1 LSDIEDILG
10 RIGKVMNWS
19 ETANSYAA
27 RHGIDAAPHLTVVD
41 DEFAAAVAT
50 ILEPRTRGKVVIDVG
65 GGIGL
70 LALHVAASARRVFV
84 VEANP
89 VWAACWIDLFHER
102 KPKNLSYVF
111 GAASEFIDYIKAD
124 VAIVATHSDVRAM
137 MSTARQFAPE
147 AIDIYGELISEN
159 PKGFDEWA
167 RRARENS

>member
-1 LSDIEDILG
+1 MKDILG
-10 RIGKVMNWS
+10 QVARVMHWS
-19 ETANSYAA
+19 ETANAYAA

-41 DEFAAAVAT
+41 DEIAAAVAE
-50 ILEPRTRGKVVIDVG
+50 ILESRIRGKVVVDVG

-70 LALHVAASARRVFV
+70 LGLHVAASARRVFV

-89 VWAACWIDLFHER
+89 VWAASWIDLFHER
-102 KPKNLSYVF
+102 KPKNLSYLF
-111 GAASEFIDYIKAD
+111 GAASEFIDYIEAD

-137 MSTARQFAPE
+137 MATASQFAPV
-147 AIDIYGELISEN
+147 AIDIYGELIAEN

>member
-1 LSDIEDILG
+1 MKDILSQIG
-10 RIGKVMNWS
+10 RGMRWS
-19 ETANSYAA
+19 ETANAYAA
-27 RHGIDAAPHLTVVD
+27 RHGIDAAPYLTVVD
-41 DEFAAAVAT
+41 DEIAAAVAH
-50 ILEPRTRGKVVIDVG
+50 ILEPRTRDKVVVDVG
-65 GGIGL
+65 GGTGL

-89 VWAACWIDLFHER
+89 VWAACWIDLFHKR
-102 KPKNLSYVF
+102 KPKNVSYLF

-167 RRARENS
+167 RRARENTC